1 MQDSPNGQN
10 GSQSPPPRHKLGFVG
25 QLAKQFIDSKLT
37 PLIIIVAI
45 LLGIGATL
53 MLPRE
58 EEPQITVPIADV
70 FVQMPGA
77 SARDVEQ
84 RVTVPMEKLIKELP
98 GVEYVYSTTRPGSSL
113 VIVRF
118 VVGQNTEDAIVQL
131 YNKLYAN
138 FDKIPAGV
146 SQPLIKSRAINDVPI
161 LALTLSGDGVSG
173 TELRQIAAQ
182 LDEQIK
188 QVPDVSETTII
199 GGQKRQLRVELD
211 PTRLKA
217 YGLTPLEISQA
228 FQSQNSELAGGALSQ
243 NNQSFLVRTQSFIR
257 SPEDAKGLVIA
268 VANNQP
274 VYLRDV
280 ASVTDGAEE
289 PASYVLFGYGDVA
302 QEHGAKHDAKDSAK
316 HDQKEASN
324 KHKGET
330 EAVTIAIAKRGGA
343 NAIQVSHRVLHKL
356 EEIKHNYIPKN
367 IDLTVTRDYGET
379 AAERSNELLFHM
391 LIAVGSVTVLMWFA
405 MGRREAIVV
414 AVSIPVTLALT
425 LASFVFYGF
434 SLNRVTFF
442 ALIFSIGILVDD
454 AIVVV
459 ENVGRHLDLP
469 ENKTRLKYSPNRQR
483 TLRQIVLEAVDEVG
497 NPTILAT
504 VAVIAAILP
513 MAFVGGL
520 MGPYMRPIP
529 LGASAAMIFSAL
541 VAFIVVPWTTLKVF
555 AGGHHGGHQAGEED
569 ALSKL
574 YRRFM
579 YPLVHYPKKGTTFL
593 IATTLALVVIV
604 VGMAGF
610 KLVILKMLPFDN
622 KSELQV
628 VINMP
633 EGTTLE
639 QTARAT
645 RELGQYLASVPEVTH
660 YQSYIGTS
668 SPYNFNGLVR
678 HYFLRSGSNV
688 ADIQVNFLP
697 REERK
702 RQSHDIAKA
711 MRPKLKEIG
720 DRYSARIQVAEIPPG
735 PPVLQTLV
743 TEVYGPNYQGQI
755 DVAKEIYQLY
765 KSTDGVVDVDWYVE
779 SPQTDYHL
787 VIDREKATLNGIS
800 PTQISQVLQMA
811 ISGQNVGL
819 LHDENSREDVAINLR
834 FSQSSRTSL
843 EDLKALNVKGANG
856 NLVPLSSLV
865 KTETATVDTS
875 IYHKNLQPV
884 VYVLGDVS
892 GRVESSVYAMLALQ
906 PQIDKLTPPTGE
918 KIKTYLTEQP
928 PTTETYSM
936 KWDGEWQVTYEVF
949 RDLSIAFAVVMLLI
963 YALVVGWF
971 QSFTTPLAIMVA
983 IPFSLVGIMPA
994 HWLMGS
1000 FFTATSMIG
1009 FIAGAGIVVRNSI
1022 ILVDFI
1028 ELRLKEGMPL
1038 EEAVID
1044 AGAVRFRP
1052 MLLTAA
1058 AVIVGSAIILADP
1071 IFQGLAISLMAGEV
1085 ASLLLSR
1092 SAVPILYYKLWRNKK
1107 PPILE
1112 SAEEEQEI
1120 AIAATVDI

>member
-1 MQDSPNGQN
+1 MNGQDSQ
-10 GSQSPPPRHKLGFVG
+10 QPPDQPSRLGFVG
-25 QLAKQFIDSKLT
+25 KLAKQFIDSKLT
-37 PLIIIVAI
+37 PLIILVAL
-45 LLGIGATL
+45 LLGLGAT
-53 MLPRE
+53 MILPRE

-77 SARDVEQ
+77 SAKDVEQ
-84 RVTVPMEKLIKELP
+84 RVTAPMEKLIKELP
-98 GVEYVYSTTRPGSSL
+98 GVEYVYSTSRSGSSL

-118 VVGQNTEDAIVQL
+118 LVGQNTENAIVQL
-131 YNKLYAN
+131 YNKLYSN
-138 FDKIPAGV
+138 FDKIPPGV
-146 SQPLIKSRAINDVPI
+146 SQPLIKSRSIDDVPI
-161 LALTLSGDGVSG
+161 LSVTLWGQQTTGA
-173 TELRQIAAQ
+173 ELRQIAAQ

-211 PTRLKA
+211 PDRLNA
-217 YGLTPLEISQA
+217 YGLTPLEIAQA
-228 FQSQNSELAGGALSQ
+228 FQSQNTELASGALNQ

-257 SPEDAKGLVIA
+257 SAEDAQGLVVA

-280 ASVTDGAEE
+280 ARVTDGAEE
-289 PASYVLFGYGDVA
+289 PASYVFFG
-302 QEHGAKHDAKDSAK
+302 QGAAESGKPGHTPV
-316 HDQKEASN
+316 
-324 KHKGET
+324 GET
-330 EAVTIAIAKRGGA
+330 DAVTIAIAKRSGA

-356 EEIKHNYIPKN
+356 EQIKRNYLPKTVH
-367 IDLTVTRDYGET
+367 LTVTRDYGET

-405 MGRREAIVV
+405 MGKKEAIVV

-434 SLNRVTFF
+434 TLNRVTFF

-459 ENVGRHLDLP
+459 ENVGRHLELP
-469 ENKTRLKYSPNRQR
+469 ENKTRLQISTNRRR
-483 TLRQIVLEAVDEVG
+483 TLQRIVLEAVDEVG

-504 VAVIAAILP
+504 LAVIAAILP

-541 VAFIVVPWTTLKVF
+541 VAFIVVPWTTLRVF
-555 AGGHHGGHQAGEED
+555 ANPTQAAHDHGED
-569 ALSKL
+569 ALSRL

-579 YPLVHYPKKGTTFL
+579 YPLIHYPRRGTAFMT
-593 IATTLALVVIV
+593 ATVLALVVMV
-604 VGMAGF
+604 VGLAGF
-610 KLVILKMLPFDN
+610 RLVILKMLPYDN
-622 KSELQV
+622 KSEVQV
-628 VINMP
+628 VLNMP

-639 QTARAT
+639 QTARVT
-645 RELGQYLASVPEVTH
+645 REMGQYLATVPEVIH
-660 YQSYIGTS
+660 YQSYVGTA

-678 HYFLRSGSNV
+678 HYFLRSGPNI
-688 ADIQVNFLP
+688 ADLQVNFLP
-697 REERK
+697 KGDRH
-702 RQSHDIAKA
+702 RQSHEIAKA
-711 MRPKLKEIG
+711 IRPQLKAIADQYG
-720 DRYSARIQVAEIPPG
+720 ARIQVAEIPPG

-743 TEVYGPNYQGQI
+743 TEIYGPDYNGQI
-755 DVAKEIYQLY
+755 ELAKKLRQTYQQ
-765 KSTDGVVDVDWYVE
+765 SPGVVDVDWYVE
-779 SPQTDYHL
+779 APQTDYRL
-787 VIDREKATLNGIS
+787 IVDREKAALNGIS
-800 PTQISQVLQMA
+800 PTQISEALQMA
-811 ISGQNVGL
+811 LSGQTVGL
-819 LHDENSREDVAINLR
+819 LHDENAREDVGINLR
-834 FSQSSRTSL
+834 FTQASRTSL
-843 EDLKALNVKGANG
+843 DDLKSIKLKGASG
-856 NLVPLSSLV
+856 NLVPLSALV
-865 KTETATVDTS
+865 NPESAIADYS

-884 VYVLGDVS
+884 VYVMGDVS
-892 GRVESSVYAMLALQ
+892 GKVESAVYAMLNLQ
-906 PQIDKLTPPTGE
+906 PQIDKLVPANGTTVE
-918 KIKTYLTEQP
+918 TYLTEQP
-928 PTTETYSM
+928 PTTETYAI

-949 RDLSIAFAVVMLLI
+949 RDLGIAFAVVLVLI

-971 QSFTTPLAIMVA
+971 QSFITPLVIMVA
-983 IPFSLVGIMPA
+983 IPFSLIGIMPA

-1058 AVIVGSAIILADP
+1058 AVIVGSAIILSDP

-1092 SAVPILYYKLWRNKK
+1092 SAVPILYYKVWRHRKGKQKNAN
-1107 PPILE
+1107 
-1112 SAEEEQEI
+1112 AEVNQKEALTRI
-1120 AIAATVDI
+1120 SSD

>member
-1 MQDSPNGQN
+1 MRDSLNGHN
-10 GSQSPPPRHKLGFVG
+10 GHQSPPPHHKLGFVG
-25 QLAKQFIDSKLT
+25 QLAKKFIDSKLT

-58 EEPQITVPIADV
+58 EEPQITVPMADV

-77 SARDVEQ
+77 SAKDVEQ
-84 RVTVPMEKLIKELP
+84 RVTTPMEKLIKELP
-98 GVEYVYSTTRPGSSL
+98 GVEYVYSTSRAGSSV

-118 VVGQNTEDAIVQL
+118 LVGQNTEDSIVQL

-161 LALTLSGDGVSG
+161 LALTLSGDGVTG

-188 QVPDVSETTII
+188 QIPDVSETTLI

-211 PTRLKA
+211 PARLKA
-217 YGLTPLEISQA
+217 YGITPIEISQA
-228 FQSQNSELAGGALSQ
+228 FQSQNSELTGGALSQ

-257 SPEDAKGLVIA
+257 SPEDAKGIVVA

-280 ASVTDGAEE
+280 ATVTDGSEE
-289 PASYVLFGYGDVA
+289 PASYVLFGYGDIA
-302 QEHGAKHDAKDSAK
+302 QQHSS
-316 HDQKEASN
+316 KETNQAE
-324 KHKGET
+324 KIPTGET

-356 EEIKHNYIPKN
+356 EQIKHNYLPKN
-367 IDLTVTRDYGET
+367 VNLTVTRDYGET

-391 LIAVGSVTVLMWFA
+391 LIAVGSVTLLMWFA
-405 MGRREAIVV
+405 MGKKEAMVV
-414 AVSIPVTLALT
+414 AVSIPVTLSLT

-459 ENVGRHLDLP
+459 ENVGRHLELP
-469 ENKTRLKYSPNRQR
+469 ENKTRLKFSKNRQR
-483 TLRQIVLEAVDEVG
+483 TLRQIVLESVDEVG

-541 VAFIVVPWTTLKVF
+541 VAFIIVPWTTMQVF
-555 AGGHHGGHQAGEED
+555 TNTRHTGGHQEHGED

-579 YPLVHYPKKGTTFL
+579 YPLVHYPQKGTIFL
-593 IATTLALVVIV
+593 IATLVALVVIV
-604 VGMAGF
+604 VGLAGF

-628 VINMP
+628 VVNMP

-639 QTARAT
+639 QTARVT
-645 RELGQYLASVPEVTH
+645 REMGQYLASVPEVIN
-660 YQSYIGTS
+660 YQSYVGTS

-697 REERK
+697 REDRQ

-711 MRPKLKEIG
+711 IRPKLKEIG
-720 DRYSARIQVAEIPPG
+720 DRYNARIQIAEIPPG

-743 TEVYGPNYQGQI
+743 TEIYGPEYKGQI
-755 DVAKEIYQLY
+755 DLAKEIYQLY

-834 FSQSSRTSL
+834 LSQSSRTSL

-906 PQIDKLTPPTGE
+906 PQIDKLTPAVGA
-918 KIKTYLTEQP
+918 KIQTYLTEQP
-928 PTTETYSM
+928 PTTETYAM

-971 QSFTTPLAIMVA
+971 QSFTTPLAIMAA

-1092 SAVPILYYKLWRNKK
+1092 SAVPILYYKLWRNHQ
-1107 PPILE
+1107 PPIPE
-1112 SAEEEQEI
+1112 AFAEKETTIANFEI
-1120 AIAATVDI
+1120 